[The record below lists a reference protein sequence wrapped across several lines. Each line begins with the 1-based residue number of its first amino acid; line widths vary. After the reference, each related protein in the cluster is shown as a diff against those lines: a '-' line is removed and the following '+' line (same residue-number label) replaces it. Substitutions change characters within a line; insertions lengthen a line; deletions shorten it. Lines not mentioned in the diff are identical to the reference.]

1 MDDER
6 VTSSSSNGG
15 GGDNDRQSP
24 LLRYSDKFEEVCGYY
39 MSIGMSYHDYW
50 DGDNTMVKYYHNAH
64 EHKERRKNYELWLQG
79 AYVYEAI
86 LCASPLLN
94 AFSKKNEPIPYC
106 SEPIPLTEK
115 DVLDKE
121 EREQKKIMEKGKA
134 FMQAMMKSI
143 NKKFEEKTEEG
154 G

>member
-24 LLRYSDKFEEVCGYY
+24 HLRYGDKFEELCGYY
-39 MSIGMSYHDYW
+39 MSLGMSYQDYW
-50 DGDNTMVKYYHNAH
+50 DGDNCMTKYYRKMDEYNM
-64 EHKERRKNYELWLQG
+64 KRKNYESWLQG
-79 AYVYEAI
+79 AYVYEAL

-94 AFSKKNEPIPYC
+94 AFSKKNEPIPYR

-115 DVLDKE
+115 DILDKE
-121 EREQKKIMEKGKA
+121 EREQKKTMEKGKA